1 MTFRPAN
8 AADLP
13 AINAIYNHYVLTSTC
28 TYQVEPTLEGER
40 EKWFAGRPLK
50 HPVIVAVEG
59 GSVVG
64 WGSLSP
70 WHARCGYA
78 GSVEL
83 SVYIHCDHHRKGIG
97 KLLCEELIRLG
108 KAAGLHTIIGGISTE
123 QAPSIALHES
133 LGFVKVAHLKEMGV
147 KFGKRLDEGY
157 WQLMLESQSAR
168 DNS

>member
-1 MTFRPAN
+1 MTIRPATM
-8 AADLP
+8 ADLP

-28 TYQVEPTLEGER
+28 TYQLEPTTDAER
-40 EKWFAGRPLK
+40 SKWFAGRSTM
-50 HPVIVAVEG
+50 HPVIVAEERG
-59 GSVVG
+59 TVVG

-70 WHARCGYA
+70 YNLRCGYA

-83 SVYIHCDHHRKGIG
+83 SVYIHHDHHRKGIG
-97 KLLCEELIRLG
+97 KALCVELIRLS

-147 KFGKRLDEGY
+147 KFGKRLDVGY